1 MWMGGT
7 VVGGSLLMG
16 ENSSGGFIVD
26 VWEGN
31 GGFSRLFTGGLAGQA
46 NVCSTESRNVSICVG
61 IGREGCLYH
70 R

>member
-31 GGFSRLFTGGLAGQA
+31 AWRVQF
-46 NVCSTESRNVSICVG
+46 
-61 IGREGCLYH
+61 
-70 R
+70 